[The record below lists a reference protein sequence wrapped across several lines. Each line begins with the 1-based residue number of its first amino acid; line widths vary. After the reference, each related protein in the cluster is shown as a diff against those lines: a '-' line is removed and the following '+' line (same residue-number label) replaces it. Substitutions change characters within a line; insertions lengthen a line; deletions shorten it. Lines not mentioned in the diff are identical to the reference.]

1 MYCEVNLSQSKC
13 VCRLNISS
21 NNYNQVKGS
30 RMRGSQVEA
39 GVRFINGEVKWST
52 QGLQLYG

>member
-1 MYCEVNLSQSKC
+1 MCKVSS
-13 VCRLNISS
+13 RLNISG

-52 QGLQLYG
+52 RGLQLYG